1 MPGAPLKQA
10 LIDAKIGKDISGSYE
25 DDVLQPIY
33 TITAKYAN
41 QKDSDRFNEII
52 NNSLKEIVK
61 KGIDKNALRAGLNSL
76 EFKEKEADFGG
87 FPKGLIWGLNLMG
100 AWIYNEENPFAS
112 LETNRTVSYTHLIT

>member
-41 QKDSDRFNEII
+41 QKDSDR
-52 NNSLKEIVK
+52 
-61 KGIDKNALRAGLNSL
+61 
-76 EFKEKEADFGG
+76 
-87 FPKGLIWGLNLMG
+87 LMK
-100 AWIYNEENPFAS
+100 
-112 LETNRTVSYTHLIT
+112 